1 MVLILWGSHPLKRNF
16 GKSGRSVGL
25 SNMNIPNMLTLI
37 RIILVPIFVILV
49 MQGFFSY
56 ALAVFVVAGVT
67 DGLDGFLARVLRQQT
82 VLGSYLDPLA
92 DKALIIT
99 AFVIL
104 SILEVIPGWLAVV
117 VISRDCIILF
127 GVSVLFLMSV
137 PFEIRPTYVSKAT
150 TVLQLLT
157 ILLVLVSKRL
167 PGYAGPIMIVTL
179 FWSTAFFTVVSGF
192 YYIFKGIKFI
202 NNS

>member
-1 MVLILWGSHPLKRNF
+1 
-16 GKSGRSVGL
+16 
-25 SNMNIPNMLTLI
+25 MNIPNLLTLI
-37 RIILVPIFVILV
+37 RIILVPIFVILM
-49 MQGFFSY
+49 MQDSFSY
-56 ALAVFVVAGVT
+56 ALVIFVIAGVT
-67 DGLDGFLARVLRQQT
+67 DGLDGFLARILRQQT

-99 AFVIL
+99 SFVIL
-104 SILEVIPGWLAVV
+104 ATLEIIPSWLAVV

-157 ILLVLVSKRL
+157 VFLVLVSKWL
-167 PGYAGPIMIVTL
+167 PGYTNPTMSMTL

>member
-1 MVLILWGSHPLKRNF
+1 
-16 GKSGRSVGL
+16 
-25 SNMNIPNMLTLI
+25 MNIPNMLTLI
-37 RIILVPIFVILV
+37 RIILVPIFVILM

-56 ALAVFVVAGVT
+56 ALAVFVIAGVT
-67 DGLDGFLARVLRQQT
+67 DGLDGFLARILGQQT

-92 DKALIIT
+92 DKALLIT
-99 AFVIL
+99 SFVIL
-104 SILEVIPGWLAVV
+104 SILKIVPSWLAVV

-127 GVSVLFLMSV
+127 GVSILFLMSV

-157 ILLVLVSKRL
+157 VFLVLVSKCL
-167 PGYAGPIMIVTL
+167 PGYANPIMIVTL
-179 FWSTAFFTVVSGF
+179 FWGTAFFTVVSGF

>member
-1 MVLILWGSHPLKRNF
+1 
-16 GKSGRSVGL
+16 
-25 SNMNIPNMLTLI
+25 MNIPNILTLV
-37 RIILVPIFVILV
+37 RIILVPVFVILM
-49 MQGFFSY
+49 MQGSFSH
-56 ALAVFVVAGVT
+56 ALAVFVLAGVT
-67 DGLDGFLARVLRQQT
+67 DGLDGFLARILRQQT
-82 VLGSYLDPLA
+82 ILGSYLDPLA

-99 AFVIL
+99 SFVSL
-104 SILEVIPGWLAVV
+104 SILDLIPDWLAVV

-127 GVSVLFLMSV
+127 GVSVLSLMSV

-157 ILLVLVSKRL
+157 VFLVLVSKCL
-167 PGYAGPIMIVTL
+167 PGYTNHMMILTL

>member
-1 MVLILWGSHPLKRNF
+1 
-16 GKSGRSVGL
+16 
-25 SNMNIPNMLTLI
+25 MNIPNMLTLI
-37 RIILVPIFVILV
+37 RIILVPIFVILI
-49 MQGFFSY
+49 MHGSFPY
-56 ALAVFVVAGVT
+56 ALAVFVIAGIT
-67 DGLDGFLARVLRQQT
+67 DGLDGFLARILGQQT

-99 AFVIL
+99 SFVIL
-104 SILEVIPGWLAVV
+104 SILEIIPGWLAVV

-137 PFEIRPTYVSKAT
+137 PFEIHPTYVSKAT

-157 ILLVLVSKRL
+157 VFLVLMFKCL
-167 PGYAGPIMIVTL
+167 PGYTNPLMIMTL
-179 FWSTAFFTVVSGF
+179 FWGTAFFTVVSGF
-192 YYIFKGIKFI
+192 YYIFKGVKVI

>member
-1 MVLILWGSHPLKRNF
+1 
-16 GKSGRSVGL
+16 
-25 SNMNIPNMLTLI
+25 MNIPNILTLI
-37 RIILVPIFVILV
+37 RIILVPIFVILM
-49 MQGFFSY
+49 MQGSFSY
-56 ALAVFVVAGVT
+56 ALAVFVIAGVT
-67 DGLDGFLARVLRQQT
+67 DGLDGFLARILGQQT

-99 AFVIL
+99 SFVIL
-104 SILEVIPGWLAVV
+104 ATLEIIPSWLAVV

-157 ILLVLVSKRL
+157 VFLVLVSKWL
-167 PGYAGPIMIVTL
+167 PGYTNPLVIMTL
-179 FWSTAFFTVVSGF
+179 FWSTAFLTVVSGF
-192 YYIFKGIKFI
+192 YYIFKGVKFI

>member
-1 MVLILWGSHPLKRNF
+1 
-16 GKSGRSVGL
+16 
-25 SNMNIPNMLTLI
+25 MNIPNMLTLA
-37 RIILVPIFVILV
+37 RIILVPIFVILM
-49 MQGFFSY
+49 MQGSFSY
-56 ALAVFVVAGVT
+56 ALAVFVIAGVT
-67 DGLDGFLARVLRQQT
+67 DGLDGFLARILRQQT
-82 VLGSYLDPLA
+82 ILGSYLDPLA

-99 AFVIL
+99 SFVIL
-104 SILEVIPGWLAVV
+104 SILDLIPGWLAVV

-157 ILLVLVSKRL
+157 VFLVLVSKCL
-167 PGYAGPIMIVTL
+167 PGYTNPLMIVML
-179 FWSTAFFTVVSGF
+179 FWGTAFFTVVSGF

>member
-1 MVLILWGSHPLKRNF
+1 
-16 GKSGRSVGL
+16 
-25 SNMNIPNMLTLI
+25 MNIPNLLTLI
-37 RIILVPIFVILV
+37 RIILVPIFVILM
-49 MQGFFSY
+49 MQDSFSY
-56 ALAVFVVAGVT
+56 ALVIFVIAGVT
-67 DGLDGFLARVLRQQT
+67 DGLDGFLARILRQQT

-92 DKALIIT
+92 DKALIVT
-99 AFVIL
+99 SFVIL
-104 SILEVIPGWLAVV
+104 ATLEIIPSWLAVV

-157 ILLVLVSKRL
+157 VFLVLVSKWL
-167 PGYAGPIMIVTL
+167 PGYTNPTMSMTL

>member
-1 MVLILWGSHPLKRNF
+1 
-16 GKSGRSVGL
+16 
-25 SNMNIPNMLTLI
+25 MNIPNILTLM
-37 RIILVPIFVILV
+37 RIILVPIFVILM
-49 MQGFFSY
+49 MQGSFSY
-56 ALAVFVVAGVT
+56 ALAVFVIAGIT
-67 DGLDGFLARVLRQQT
+67 DGLDGFLARILGQQT
-82 VLGSYLDPLA
+82 VLGAYLDPLA

-99 AFVIL
+99 SFVIL
-104 SILEVIPGWLAVV
+104 STLEIVPGWLAVI

-127 GVSVLFLMSV
+127 GISVLFLMSV

-157 ILLVLVSKRL
+157 VFLVLVSKWL
-167 PGYAGPIMIVTL
+167 PAYANPMMITTL
-179 FWSTAFFTVVSGF
+179 FWSTACFTVVSGF

>member
-1 MVLILWGSHPLKRNF
+1 
-16 GKSGRSVGL
+16 
-25 SNMNIPNMLTLI
+25 MNIPNILTLI
-37 RIILVPIFVILV
+37 RIILVPIFVILI
-49 MQGFFSY
+49 MEGSFSY
-56 ALAVFVVAGVT
+56 ALTVFVVAGVT
-67 DGLDGFLARVLRQQT
+67 DSLDGFLARILNQQT

-92 DKALIIT
+92 DKALIISS
-99 AFVIL
+99 FVIL
-104 SILEVIPGWLAVV
+104 STLDIIPGWLAVV

-137 PFEIRPTYVSKAT
+137 PFELRPTYVSKAT

-157 ILLVLVSKRL
+157 VFLVLVFKCL
-167 PGYAGPIMIVTL
+167 PGYTNPVVIVTL
-179 FWSTAFFTVVSGF
+179 FWGTAFFTVVSGF